1 MTDVVLIALIRL
13 QMGSPTSP
21 AGFSLFSEAAS

>member
-1 MTDVVLIALIRL
+1 MTDVVLIGLIRL